1 MDISIDA
8 EVSSSFMQSFQDR
21 YILTQVGQRQ
31 LVFPSQWVSEI
42 LLIERSHLLPLPF
55 YGSILLGVIHHQNH
69 IVPLISSQGLLSEKS
84 NRPAR
89 FTDMERL
96 NVICLSQATERF
108 TGVGIVVEEVI
119 GNCSEEQLTA
129 QETVIERF
137 RLQDIPNDVWRPQR

>member
-42 LLIERSHLLPLPF
+42 LLIERSHILPLPF
-55 YGSILLGVIHHQNH
+55 YGSIFLGVIHHQNH

-84 NRPAR
+84 NRSVR

-108 TGVGIVVEEVI
+108 TGVGIVVEEVV

-129 QETVIERF
+129 QETMIERF
-137 RLQDIPNDVWRPQR
+137 RLQDIPNHVWQPQR